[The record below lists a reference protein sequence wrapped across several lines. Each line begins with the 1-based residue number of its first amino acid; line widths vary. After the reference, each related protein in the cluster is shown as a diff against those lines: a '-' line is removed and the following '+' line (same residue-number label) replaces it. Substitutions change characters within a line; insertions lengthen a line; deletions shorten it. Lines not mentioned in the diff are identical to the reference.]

1 MNRKI
6 HTVISEHLYR
16 RFRNVRTV
24 QPEFACDAKESSKN
38 NGFGAFC
45 LHLDGG
51 CGTIYLVAI
60 PTKY

>member
-24 QPEFACDAKESSKN
+24 QPEFAATLIQHINQLNFLLTSVEKKDHVHPKKKI
-38 NGFGAFC
+38 GF
-45 LHLDGG
+45 
-51 CGTIYLVAI
+51 YRE
-60 PTKY
+60 